1 MSDLYE
7 HWKRLYIL
15 LNILQNNAL
24 KVYHTIIKK
33 SGNGKD
39 NSCNDIRWAWVQG
52 GQNILLTS
60 IPTTNE

>member
-7 HWKRLYIL
+7 HWKILYIL

-33 SGNGKD
+33 SGKGKD
-39 NSCNDIRWAWVQG
+39 YNCNDIRWAWVQG